1 MKTIREIGTDILHEV
16 LENGA
21 YANLQLKKALASLE
35 YSRDRAFLTNLVYGS
50 IHRLTPVDYQLARF
64 LTKPVK
70 AKDIY
75 LKTILRTALF
85 ELLFTAAK
93 EHAVVNEYVNLG
105 KKRGNPGWAK
115 MINGILRNVLRQK
128 STLVWPE
135 FSDEGMKTAFY
146 YSIPSWLVSLWQKE
160 RGEEVAS
167 QLLAS
172 MTYEPTPVLRAN
184 TLKTDR
190 EKLQKKLA
198 EKNIDTVQGTLSPD
212 ALRLVQ
218 GTDIDR
224 IPKTWQPYYTVQEE
238 SSQLVSFVLDP
249 QPEDR
254 VLDMCAAPGG
264 KTTHLA
270 QRMKNEGT
278 ILASDLYEHK
288 VALIRDNAKRLGIT
302 MIEAVQKDGTA
313 WGKECPR
320 QFDKILLDAP
330 CSGLGVFHR
339 RADSRL
345 RKNSGD
351 IEALASLQRELL
363 DSAYQ
368 CLKPGGYLL
377 YSTCTLSN
385 AENRG
390 NLGWFLDTYSD
401 MKSVDFSLRL
411 HGLTDI
417 EADQARKGYLEL
429 LPYIHH
435 TDGFFISLMKK
446 DSL

>member
-1 MKTIREIGTDILHEV
+1 MKTIREISTDILHDV

-21 YANLQLKKALASLE
+21 YANLQLKKALAPLE
-35 YSRDRAFLTNLVYGS
+35 HSRDRAFLTNLVYGT
-50 IHRLTPVDYQLARF
+50 IHRMTPVDYQLERF

-70 AKDIY
+70 ARDLY
-75 LKTILRTALF
+75 LKTILRVALF

-93 EHAVVNEYVNLG
+93 EHAVVNEYVNLS
-105 KKRGNPGWAK
+105 KKKGNPGWGK
-115 MINGILRNVLRQK
+115 MVNGVLRNVLRQK

-135 FSDEGMKTAFY
+135 FSDEGAKTAFY

-172 MTYEPTPVLRAN
+172 MVYEPTPVLRTN

-198 EKNIDTVQGTLSPD
+198 EKDIDTINGTLSPD
-212 ALRLVQ
+212 ALRLIQ

-224 IPKTWQPYYTVQEE
+224 IPKAWQPYYTVQEE
-238 SSQLVSFVLDP
+238 SSQLVSFILDP
-249 QPEDR
+249 QPGDC

-278 ILASDLYEHK
+278 ILASDLYKHK

-313 WGKECPR
+313 WGKECPW

-330 CSGLGVFHR
+330 CSGLGVFQR

-390 NLGWFLDTYSD
+390 NFGWFLDTYSD